1 MQGTPDGKRP
11 SWELTS
17 VRNAARLLKE
27 FSRTDRELG
36 VSELARRLDL
46 ATSTVHRLLAT
57 LTAER
62 LLERGRVPG
71 SYRLGLVL
79 HDIGA
84 NVSPHLDLH
93 EAAMPVMATL
103 RHSTGETV
111 QLAVLDGLESVYID
125 RLESPHTVRIFAR
138 VGTRLPATAT
148 STGKVLLAALPADEL
163 DARLGDWTPRRATP
177 FTIMDA
183 RTLRARLRDVA
194 ERGWADNR
202 EESRVGVV
210 SVGAPVHG
218 RDGVVIAALSVAA
231 PTDRAGPGP
240 LRRIRTSVVDAASV
254 ISRRLGHRHPGAL
267 PTPPPPGE
275 TRPSGRTI

>member
-1 MQGTPDGKRP
+1 MKGKQQDRRP

-36 VSELARRLDL
+36 VSELARRLGL

-62 LLERGRVPG
+62 LLERGRAPG
-71 SYRLGLVL
+71 SYRLGLAL
-79 HDIGA
+79 FDLGA
-84 NVSPHLDLH
+84 NVAPHLDLH

-111 QLAVLDGLESVYID
+111 QMAVLDGLESVYID
-125 RLESPHTVRIFAR
+125 RLESPHTVRIFSR

-148 STGKVLLAALPADEL
+148 STGKVLLAALPPDEL
-163 DARLGDWTPRRATP
+163 EARLRAWVPHRTTP
-177 FTIMDA
+177 FTIMDVG
-183 RTLRARLRDVA
+183 TLRVRLREIAD
-194 ERGWADNR
+194 RGWADNL

-218 RDGVVIAALSVAA
+218 ADGAVIAALSVAA
-231 PTDRAGPGP
+231 PTDRAGPAP
-240 LRRIRTSVVDAASV
+240 LRRIRTAVVEAATV
-254 ISRRLGHRHPGAL
+254 VSRRLGHA
-267 PTPPPPGE
+267 TP
-275 TRPSGRTI
+275 R

>member
-1 MQGTPDGKRP
+1 MEGKRQERP
-11 SWELTS
+11 SWELAS

-57 LTAER
+57 LTAEK
-62 LLERGRVPG
+62 LLDRSPG
-71 SYRLGLVL
+71 GYRLGLAL
-79 HDIGA
+79 FDLGA

-93 EAAMPVMATL
+93 EAALPVMATL

-138 VGTRLPATAT
+138 VGTRLPATTT
-148 STGKVLLAALPADEL
+148 STGKVLLAALDPEEL
-163 DARLGDWTPRRATP
+163 DRRLAGWSARRHTP
-177 FTIMDA
+177 FTIVDEQ
-183 RTLRARLRDVA
+183 TLRTRLREIA
-194 ERGWADNR
+194 GRGWADNR

-210 SVGAPVHG
+210 SVGAPVHDAAG
-218 RDGVVIAALSVAA
+218 TVIAALSVAA
-231 PTDRAGPGP
+231 PTDRAGPVP
-240 LRRIRTSVVDAASV
+240 LRRIRAGVVEAAAV
-254 ISRRLGHRHPGAL
+254 ISRRLGHPAPLR
-267 PTPPPPGE
+267 
-275 TRPSGRTI
+275 

>member
-1 MQGTPDGKRP
+1 MEGRP

-62 LLERGRVPG
+62 LLERAPG
-71 SYRLGLVL
+71 GYRLGLAVFDL
-79 HDIGA
+79 GA
-84 NVSPHLDLH
+84 SVSSHLDLH

-103 RHSTGETV
+103 RHTTGETV

-138 VGTRLPATAT
+138 VGTRLPAPTT
-148 STGKVLLAALPADEL
+148 STGKVLLAALPPDEL
-163 DARLGDWTPRRATP
+163 DSRLRAWVPRRATP
-177 FTIMDA
+177 FTIVDE
-183 RTLRARLRDVA
+183 RTLRARLREVT
-194 ERGWADNR
+194 ERGWAENR
-202 EESRVGVV
+202 EESRVGVM

-218 RDGVVIAALSVAA
+218 ADGTVLAALSVAA
-231 PTDRAGPGP
+231 PTDRAGPAQH
-240 LRRIRTSVVDAASV
+240 RRMRAAVIEAAAVV
-254 ISRRLGHRHPGAL
+254 SRRLGA
-267 PTPPPPGE
+267 
-275 TRPSGRTI
+275 S

>member
-1 MQGTPDGKRP
+1 MEGKP
-11 SWELTS
+11 HWEVTS

-36 VSELARRLDL
+36 VSELARRLGL

-62 LLERGRVPG
+62 LLEKAPG
-71 SYRLGLVL
+71 GYRLGLAL

-93 EAAMPVMATL
+93 EAALPVMATL

-125 RLESPHTVRIFAR
+125 RLESPHTVRIFSR
-138 VGTRLPATAT
+138 VGTRLPATTT
-148 STGKVLLAALPADEL
+148 STGKVLLAALAPDEL
-163 DARLGDWTPRRATP
+163 SARLRGWTPRRITP
-177 FTIMDA
+177 FTIVDEG
-183 RTLRARLRDVA
+183 TLRARLREVA

-202 EESRVGVV
+202 EESRVGVL
-210 SVGAPVHG
+210 SVGAPVRG
-218 RDGVVIAALSVAA
+218 DDGAVVAALSVAA
-231 PTDRAGPGP
+231 PTDRSGPAQHRR
-240 LRRIRTSVVDAASV
+240 LRTAVVEAAAV
-254 ISRRLGHRHPGAL
+254 VSRRLGH
-267 PTPPPPGE
+267 T
-275 TRPSGRTI
+275 T

>member
-1 MQGTPDGKRP
+1 MEGKP
-11 SWELTS
+11 HWEVVS

-27 FSRTDRELG
+27 FSRSDRELG

-62 LLERGRVPG
+62 LLERAPG
-71 SYRLGLVL
+71 GYRLGLAL

-93 EAAMPVMATL
+93 EAALPVMASL

-125 RLESPHTVRIFAR
+125 RLESPHTVRIFSR

-148 STGKVLLAALPADEL
+148 STGKVLLAALSPAEL
-163 DARLGDWTPRRATP
+163 DTRLRDWAPHRGTP
-177 FTIMDA
+177 FTIVDA
-183 RTLRARLRDVA
+183 GTLRARLREIA
-194 ERGWADNR
+194 ERGWSDNR
-202 EESRVGVV
+202 EESRIGVV
-210 SVGAPVHG
+210 SVGAPILA
-218 RDGVVIAALSVAA
+218 RDGAVIAALSVAA
-231 PTDRAGPGP
+231 PSDRAGPAQ
-240 LRRIRTSVVDAASV
+240 LRRIRVSVVEAAAV
-254 ISRRLGHRHPGAL
+254 VSRRLGHAAG
-267 PTPPPPGE
+267 
-275 TRPSGRTI
+275 